1 MKNNMKMVLV
11 GIIGIIVGTIA
22 SQYITTNNIR
32 YGLEITDVRDT
43 ETGLVLTINIDGQED
58 YYVWD
63 NEKLEG
69 LAQ

>member
-1 MKNNMKMVLV
+1 MNIFKMVLA
-11 GIIGIIVGTIA
+11 GFIGIIIGTIA

-32 YGLEITDVRDT
+32 YGLEITEVRDT
-43 ETGLVLTINIDGQED
+43 ETGLVITIDIEGQED
-58 YYVWD
+58 YYIWD